1 MTDILLSAL
10 LLSLV
15 LLGIHAYFG
24 LEIIRRGIIFTDLA
38 ISQMAGLGTAVA
50 LLFQAEDFSYAI
62 SVGFAISTAI
72 IIGIVC
78 QSFKGINSNL
88 QEAFIGLIY
97 VLGISG
103 SYVLLSNAPHGMEV
117 FQRLL
122 ATDILY
128 SSFGETAQIAILY
141 LLIGFI
147 LYLSKRL
154 NTEIAKELIFFVAFA
169 VTVTSSVKL
178 AGVLVVFTLLVAPA
192 LMSICFG
199 TKNKLIFAWL
209 IGSLINTLS
218 IVLSYNYDLPTGY
231 TIVFLNALCST
242 FSVIRKNLY
251 LNIK

>member
-1 MTDILLSAL
+1 MTDILISAL

-38 ISQMAGLGTAVA
+38 ISQMAALGTAVA
-50 LLFQAEDFSYAI
+50 LLLQIEDLSYAI

-72 IIGIVC
+72 LVAIVC
-78 QSFKGINSNL
+78 GNLKGSDSNL
-88 QEAFIGLIY
+88 QEAFIGLLY

-103 SYVLLSNAPHGMEV
+103 SYVVLSKAPHGMEV

-128 SSFGETAQIAILY
+128 SSFSETFQIAILY
-141 LLIGFI
+141 LMIGAT

-154 NTEIAKELIFFVAFA
+154 KTEILRELIFFVAFA
-169 VTVTSSVKL
+169 VTVTSSVRV

-192 LMSICFG
+192 LTAIYFAA
-199 TKNKLIFAWL
+199 KNKLVFAWL
-209 IGSLINTLS
+209 IGTLINTLS
-218 IVLSYNYDLPTGY
+218 VALSYHYDFPTGY
-231 TIVFLNALCST
+231 TIVLLNALCA
-242 FSVIRKNLY
+242 VLIVARKKS
-251 LNIK
+251 IS